1 MRISVVWVDVAEH
14 LANKEQPIIVVPRDN
29 KLWISVNID
38 SQDQDKFIYTSI
50 GDLARIPINAFR
62 VPSVE
67 PHYLIAAGMERVLR
81 FVGKIKEEAPRLEID
96 EVTLFVA
103 QQVHTIEQSIRFYAG
118 FAITS
123 RSEL

>member
-1 MRISVVWVDVAEH
+1 MQISVTWVDIAEH

-29 KLWISVNID
+29 KLWISVNVD
-38 SQDQDKFIYTSI
+38 AQDKDNFIYTAI

-67 PHYLIAAGMERVLR
+67 PHFLIAAGMERILR
-81 FVGKIKEEAPRLEID
+81 FIGKIREEAPRLEIE
-96 EVTLFVA
+96 EVTLFIA
-103 QQVHTIEQSIRFYAG
+103 KQVHTIEQSVRFYAG